1 MPGAAAGKCSSPPA
15 PNRGWLGHG
24 LQPVALAVL
33 TNPIRPEAPDT
44 FRYFC
49 QARGR
54 YQGHPRRHNP
64 ATVSAVAIQAGIQ
77 GERFVDAAAL
87 KEPGDYA
94 RAIEEF
100 TVFGRVTQIKSVSWC
115 KPCKGRDTPWP

>member
-1 MPGAAAGKCSSPPA
+1 MPGAAAGKCSLA
-15 PNRGWLGHG
+15 PSAEQG
-24 LQPVALAVL
+24 LAGPVQPVALAVL

-54 YQGHPRRHNP
+54 YQGHPGDNP

-77 GERFVDAAAL
+77 GGSAL
-87 KEPGDYA
+87 
-94 RAIEEF
+94 
-100 TVFGRVTQIKSVSWC
+100 W
-115 KPCKGRDTPWP
+115 TPPP